1 MKNKGDCPSFK
12 GDKKMKRNIFK
23 LVASLVICQLAG
35 VIGSFFTTPAIPVW
49 YDSLEKPS
57 FTPPDA
63 VFSPVWI
70 TLFVLMGIS
79 LYFIWREP
87 PKQQGVKIAL
97 FFFTLQ
103 LVLNVCWSIIFFGL
117 QNPFMAFIEIIILWI
132 AILLTILFSLRVSR
146 TAAILLIPYI
156 LWVSF
161 AAVLNFF
168 IWNLNS

>member
-1 MKNKGDCPSFK
+1 
-12 GDKKMKRNIFK
+12 
-23 LVASLVICQLAG
+23 
-35 VIGSFFTTPAIPVW
+35 
-49 YDSLEKPS
+49 
-57 FTPPDA
+57 
-63 VFSPVWI
+63 
-70 TLFVLMGIS
+70 MGLS

-87 PKQQGVKIAL
+87 LRQPGVKIAL

-132 AILLTILFSLRVSR
+132 AILLTILVSFRVSSI
-146 TAAILLIPYI
+146 AAILLIPYI

-168 IWNLNS
+168 IWSLNS

>member
-1 MKNKGDCPSFK
+1 
-12 GDKKMKRNIFK
+12 MKRDIFK

-35 VIGSFFTTPAIPVW
+35 VIGSFFTIPAIPVW
-49 YDSLEKPS
+49 YASLEKPS

-70 TLFVLMGIS
+70 TLFVLMGLS

-87 PKQQGVKIAL
+87 LRQQGVKIAL

-132 AILLTILFSLRVSR
+132 VILLTILVSLRVSR
-146 TAAILLIPYI
+146 IAAILLIPYI